1 VEGSMVI
8 SVLDAILNETNNID
22 MKREKIM
29 IYS

>member
-8 SVLDAILNETNNID
+8 SVLDAISNETNNID
-22 MKREKIM
+22 MKRGKIM

>member
-8 SVLDAILNETNNID
+8 LVLDAISNETNNID
-22 MKREKIM
+22 MKRGKIM